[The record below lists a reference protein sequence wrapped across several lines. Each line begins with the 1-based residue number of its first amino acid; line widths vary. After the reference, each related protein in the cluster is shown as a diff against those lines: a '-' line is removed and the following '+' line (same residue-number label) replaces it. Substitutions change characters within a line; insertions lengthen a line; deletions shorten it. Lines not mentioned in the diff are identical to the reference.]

1 MKLQEFRNFIS
12 GVEGLCSEDDCFLL
26 YSLVKDLKA
35 EGDILDIGSFKGRV
49 SVAFAK
55 AIKDSGQKGCVYALE
70 SDFFGS
76 RGELLRNISAFGMGK
91 TIYPVFRHSSLA
103 HRGWQKKLKFIWV
116 DTDGNFFSGK
126 CDFLLWEP
134 HLVEGGIIAFSC
146 AKSLKIQRVVKECIA
161 ASGRFLEAERSGD
174 IVYARKI
181 KSGKPYPKAK
191 MMRLVS
197 LYYLHYNIRKI
208 LYDLRC
214 IFLPYS
220 AGKDSLIKKLV
231 NKLFE
236 RIL

>member
-1 MKLQEFRNFIS
+1 MKQQEFKNFIC

-26 YSLVKDLKA
+26 YSLIQDLKS

-55 AIKDSGQKGCVYALE
+55 AIKDSGQKSCVYALE
-70 SDFFGS
+70 SNFFGS
-76 RGELLRNISAFGMGK
+76 RSELLRNISRMGMGGA
-91 TIYPVFRHSSLA
+91 IYPVFRHSSLA

-146 AKSLKIQRVVKECIA
+146 AESSKIQRVVKECIA
-161 ASGRFLEAERSGD
+161 ASGRFLDAKRSGN

-208 LYDLRC
+208 IYDLRRT
-214 IFLPYS
+214 FLLYS
-220 AGKDSLIKKLV
+220 SGKDSLAKKLV

-236 RIL
+236 RVL